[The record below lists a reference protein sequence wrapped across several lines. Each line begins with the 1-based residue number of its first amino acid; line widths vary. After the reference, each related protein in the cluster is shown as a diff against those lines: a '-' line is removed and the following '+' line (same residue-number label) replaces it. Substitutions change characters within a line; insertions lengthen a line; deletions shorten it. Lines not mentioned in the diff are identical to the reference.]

1 MFSPFPIKFNTFSS
15 EAIGFC
21 NPYNSIPACIRP
33 YNSIPACIKLPPPN
47 LLVAELII
55 LVLVHCPF
63 IHLLIRA
70 MWMKVLLY
78 GLI

>member
-21 NPYNSIPACIRP
+21 NP